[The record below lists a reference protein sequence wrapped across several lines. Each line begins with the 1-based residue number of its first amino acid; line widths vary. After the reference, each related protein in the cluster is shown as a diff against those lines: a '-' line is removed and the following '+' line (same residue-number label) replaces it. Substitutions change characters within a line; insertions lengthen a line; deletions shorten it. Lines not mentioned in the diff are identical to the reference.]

1 VEWISIISTVIAGLG
16 GAGGIAA
23 AVLVFS
29 QRRKLKAEAADVI
42 ADSAVGLL
50 APYREE
56 LTRLGHDLA
65 AARAETADARHE
77 ARHARREMS
86 RARDEAQELADTL
99 RRWRMAILRPGVSIE
114 ELRSMVSSGESG
126 ANGGHPQL
134 R

>member
-1 VEWISIISTVIAGLG
+1 VDWVATVTSAFAAVG
-16 GAGGIAA
+16 GAGGITA

-56 LTRLGHDLA
+56 LARLRADVVE
-65 AARAETADARHE
+65 ARAETAE
-77 ARHARREMS
+77 ARIEARDARREMS
-86 RARDEAQELADTL
+86 RARDEAQEIADTL
-99 RRWRMAILRPGVSIE
+99 RRWRMAIMRPSATIE
-114 ELRSMVSSGESG
+114 ELRAMVGSYGT
-126 ANGGHPQL
+126 NGTP